1 MKEIDFRYDLLP
13 LKNKLFRLALRITLD
28 SAEAED
34 ITQDTLVRVW
44 TKREELKEVESLEA
58 YCMTIC
64 RNLALDRHEKKEA
77 QNLSLD
83 ENPVETADN
92 TMQPDEKLEQDEKL
106 QRVHELFNSLPEKQ
120 RTALQLR
127 DIEGKTYREA
137 ADIMHETEEN
147 IKVLIFRAR
156 QAIRK
161 QYEKIENYG
170 L

>member
-34 ITQDTLVRVW
+34 ITQDTLIRVW
-44 TKREELKEVESLEA
+44 TKRNELKEIDSLEG

-83 ENPVETADN
+83 ETPMDTADN
-92 TMQPDEKLEQDEKL
+92 TMQPDEKLEQEEKL
-106 QRVHELFNSLPEKQ
+106 ERVHKLFNSLPEKQ

-127 DIEGKTYREA
+127 DIEGRTYRET
-137 ADIMHETEEN
+137 ADVMGETEDN
-147 IKVLIFRAR
+147 VKVLIFRAR

-161 QYEKIENYG
+161 QYEKIEKYG